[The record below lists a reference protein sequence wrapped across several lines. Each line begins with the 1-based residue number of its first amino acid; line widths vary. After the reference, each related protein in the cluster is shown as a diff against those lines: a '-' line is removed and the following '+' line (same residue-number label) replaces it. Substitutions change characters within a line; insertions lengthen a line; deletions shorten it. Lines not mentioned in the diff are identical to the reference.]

1 MHGHLIGMGVG
12 KVGQEVV
19 DIEGGG
25 RLDHVVGVVVGR
37 VDLVA
42 GVVEA
47 STTSS
52 SLGERSLAA
61 LV

>member
-1 MHGHLIGMGVG
+1 MGVG

-25 RLDHVVGVVVGR
+25 RLDNVVGVVVGR

-42 GVVEA
+42 GVIES
-47 STTSS
+47 STTIS
-52 SLGERSLAA
+52 SLGERSLVA